1 MAAKRTATEV
11 ITGPDGTRVDVLFFD
26 DGGLKF
32 RVREGGPMAVT
43 QAWLTG
49 RGNDVMV
56 RLVPA
61 YFRRRAQRK

>member
-1 MAAKRTATEV
+1 MAERLGTEV
-11 ITGPDGTRVDVLFFD
+11 VVGPSGTRVDILFYD

-32 RVREGGPMAVT
+32 RVRESGPMAVT

-49 RGNDVMV
+49 RGQDVMV

-61 YFRRRAQRK
+61 FFRRRVQR

>member
-1 MAAKRTATEV
+1 MAERLGTEIV
-11 ITGPDGTRVDVLFFD
+11 VGPNGTRVDILFYD

-32 RVREGGPMAVT
+32 RVRESGLVAVT

-49 RGNDVMV
+49 RGQDVMV

-61 YFRRRAQRK
+61 FFRRRVQR

>member
-1 MAAKRTATEV
+1 MAERIATEV
-11 ITGPDGTRVDVLFFD
+11 VTGPDGTRVDVLFYD

-32 RVREGGPMAVT
+32 RVRESGPMAVS

-49 RGNDVMV
+49 RGQDVMV

-61 YFRRRAQRK
+61 FFRRKARK